1 MLLCLFWRGK
11 ATDEKCEAFGAN
23 SLIKSWCVSVT
34 LCWYGSV
41 WAWNSF
47 PTKFILWTC
56 DILMQFFPPPPCP
69 NTNWQRLKTGIQL
82 PRVTWFPGT
91 VAIPQASRLTKQKIR
106 STSQLCINWNVSE
119 NTFGVIFRNV
129 SFGDDRIVR
138 VFLTVS
144 AHQSFRVHIR
154 RRKEKKKT
162 LWSAI
167 FRENNYRQQEEMP
180 DRPLQSLTKML

>member
-1 MLLCLFWRGK
+1 M
-11 ATDEKCEAFGAN
+11 
-23 SLIKSWCVSVT
+23 
-34 LCWYGSV
+34 
-41 WAWNSF
+41 
-47 PTKFILWTC
+47 
-56 DILMQFFPPPPCP
+56 
-69 NTNWQRLKTGIQL
+69 
-82 PRVTWFPGT
+82 
-91 VAIPQASRLTKQKIR
+91 
-106 STSQLCINWNVSE
+106 SE